1 MVSTIIIITLGI
13 FVIILLFR
21 QNWNIN
27 PDYKKMYERK
37 SNMYDELNKMYDES
51 IKLNLKLSRKILE
64 LTKEK
69 EESPEE

>member
-13 FVIILLFR
+13 FVIILLIQ
-21 QNWNIN
+21 QNWNNN

-37 SNMYDELNKMYDES
+37 SKMYDELDKKYDES
-51 IKLNLKLSRKILE
+51 MRLNFKLSRKILE